1 MDRVGKQNESCIQ
14 LPRQG
19 SKQHFVSFGLS
30 GLGGNRESVN
40 VSRSVYPAIIGDDDQ
55 DESELSDDLVDHK
68 KKLFWAM
75 LVPSIDIARRS
86 GP

>member
-1 MDRVGKQNESCIQ
+1 MDRVGKQNERCIR

-19 SKQHFVSFGLS
+19 SKQHFVSFGRS
-30 GLGGNRESVN
+30 GFGGNRESVN
-40 VSRSVYPAIIGDDDQ
+40 ASRSVYPAIIGDDDQ